1 MKPSLRVERRGR
13 ESGRKLRRQGK
24 VPGVIHGRP
33 PGPGELITVEEREL
47 LALLREQPT
56 AVVDVSVEGE
66 APAPALI
73 AEVQR
78 DFLNGRLLHV
88 DLRRVSRNEKIRV
101 PVRVELAGESPAE
114 RQGGVVQLA
123 LHEVEVECL
132 PDDLPGSIKAD
143 VGGLE
148 IGDRLT
154 AGDLAL
160 PPGVKLADDPE
171 AVVAVALPPQEGGTE
186 EARETADAEDEARG

>member
-1 MKPSLRVERRGR
+1 MKPSLRVEKRSG

-33 PGPGELITVEEREL
+33 PGPGVLIAVEEREL
-47 LALLREQPT
+47 LALLRQHPA
-56 AVVDVSVEGE
+56 AVVDVSVKGE

-88 DLRRVSRNEKIRV
+88 DLRRVNPNEKIRV

-114 RQGGVVQLA
+114 RQGGVVQLI
-123 LHEVEVECL
+123 LHELEVECL
-132 PDDLPGSIKAD
+132 PDDLPGFLKVD

-154 AGDLAL
+154 AGDVAL
-160 PPGVKLADDPE
+160 PPGVELAGDPE
-171 AVVAVALPPQEGGTE
+171 AVVAVALSPQADEGGAE
-186 EARETADAEDEARG
+186 EAREAAGAARE